1 MSSASGASADVE
13 AIKEKLLNSSGRELR
28 RTLFSLKQTFQ
39 EDKDLVREFVE
50 SDGLTCLISV
60 GKEADQNYQNY
71 ILRALGQV
79 MLYVDGMKGVIR
91 HNQTIQWLYSI
102 LSAMVSPA
110 SASRTSHKS
119 LSSHSFQYR
128 LVVKTSLKLLLV
140 FVEYTD
146 TNCLLLMQAIAAIDA
161 EKGEKVFYCSQQ
173 THSCSSDCRSQQLE
187 QLNQPVE

>member
-1 MSSASGASADVE
+1 MVPVVSADVA

-39 EDKDLVREFVE
+39 EDKDLVRDFVE

-102 LSAMVSPA
+102 LSAMVSPV
-110 SASRTSHKS
+110 RPS
-119 LSSHSFQYR
+119 LSLTSSSSPSRSIASLSRLHSSCCLF
-128 LVVKTSLKLLLV
+128 SLNTLTLIV
-140 FVEYTD
+140 
-146 TNCLLLMQAIAAIDA
+146 
-161 EKGEKVFYCSQQ
+161 
-173 THSCSSDCRSQQLE
+173 SS
-187 QLNQPVE
+187 

>member
-1 MSSASGASADVE
+1 MGAVSQEPASADVM

-39 EDKDLVREFVE
+39 EDKDLVRDFVE

-102 LSAMVSPA
+102 LSAMVSLFDPPIF
-110 SASRTSHKS
+110 
-119 LSSHSFQYR
+119 L
-128 LVVKTSLKLLLV
+128 
-140 FVEYTD
+140 
-146 TNCLLLMQAIAAIDA
+146 
-161 EKGEKVFYCSQQ
+161 
-173 THSCSSDCRSQQLE
+173 
-187 QLNQPVE
+187 

>member
-1 MSSASGASADVE
+1 MPVAGESADVM

-39 EDKDLVREFVE
+39 EDKDLVRDFVE

-102 LSAMVSPA
+102 LSAMVSLLSDPA
-110 SASRTSHKS
+110 SHLTL
-119 LSSHSFQYR
+119 LSS
-128 LVVKTSLKLLLV
+128 LVSTRCQDFTQVTAC
-140 FVEYTD
+140 F
-146 TNCLLLMQAIAAIDA
+146 
-161 EKGEKVFYCSQQ
+161 
-173 THSCSSDCRSQQLE
+173 R
-187 QLNQPVE
+187 